1 MKDTHVAVYRAT
13 IVINQRG
20 VHARAAAFI
29 ARVAGQFEAEV
40 TVATKAGQV
49 SALSIMGMLMLGAST
64 GTEIQFSARGSD
76 AEDAVD
82 ALVHLFENGFE
93 EE

>member
-1 MKDTHVAVYRAT
+1 MKENHVAAHRAT

-20 VHARAAAFI
+20 LHARAAAFI

-40 TVATKAGQV
+40 TVATTAGQV

-64 GTEIQFSARGSD
+64 GTEIQFNARGS
-76 AEDAVD
+76 AAKDAVD